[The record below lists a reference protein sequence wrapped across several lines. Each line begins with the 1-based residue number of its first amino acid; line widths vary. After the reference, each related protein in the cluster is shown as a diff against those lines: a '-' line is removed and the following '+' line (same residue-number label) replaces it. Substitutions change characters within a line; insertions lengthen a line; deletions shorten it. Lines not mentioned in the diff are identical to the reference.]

1 MQRIARLPQ
10 HADTELDGHADL
22 QNLLRRYLPPST
34 VSLYAQPRRLEGGIV
49 EWYSELGGQA
59 IPLPDLE
66 ASDPQQAAQVRRRLA
81 ERLAAIN
88 QTADALPA
96 PRAHDSAPDER
107 LRKLLRQAGSPPEDQ
122 NVYVLDGQPIITLW
136 GGGKPPLGTVP
147 PVAPAAPPYRR
158 AWFWALLLTL
168 LAVLGALLWWW
179 YCRPTPVPVPPP
191 PVIETSVP
199 EEPVVEGPVIEE
211 PIVEPDP
218 EPDLEPPVVKTQP
231 VPEPEPAPD
240 PVPEPIPEPVP
251 VPKPEPPPPPRPAPP
266 PDPVALMRQRIERAG
281 TDCAALQQLQEK
293 EPLLKSNREL
303 RTQLDKQRLQYCR
316 EEVINQAKNLC
327 PGERAPDLAPEL
339 VVVFDASGSM
349 DISMLASPEEI
360 KRASATQTGVNIIG
374 GLVGIRL
381 PNPALRSVLRE
392 PKRITAARQATS
404 AVVKQLASDV
414 SAGLVLIEQCP
425 AARRAGF
432 FAPEQRGQLLG
443 RIDGIVPQEGT
454 PLADGIRQA
463 GAMLDGVNRESVML
477 VVSDGEES
485 CGQDP
490 CAVARELA
498 RRKPHLKINVVDILG
513 TGAGNC
519 LAAATGGRVF
529 TANDVK
535 DLQLG
540 TRQAAQDVLPPAHCR
555 S

>member
-10 HADTELDGHADL
+10 HADKELDGHADL

-34 VSLYAQPRRLEGGIV
+34 VSLYARPRRLEGDII
-49 EWYSELGGQA
+49 EWYSELGGQP
-59 IPLPDLE
+59 IPLPELE

-96 PRAHDSAPDER
+96 PRAHGSAADER
-107 LRKLLRQAGSPPEDQ
+107 LRKLLQQAGSPPEDK
-122 NVYVLDGQPIITLW
+122 NVYVLDGQPVITLW
-136 GGGKPPLGTVP
+136 GGGKPPPGAVP
-147 PVAPAAPPYRR
+147 PVAPVAPLYRR
-158 AWFWALLLTL
+158 AWFWALLLIL

-179 YCRPTPVPVPPP
+179 YCRPTPVSVPPQ
-191 PVIETSVP
+191 PVIDTPAP
-199 EEPVVEGPVIEE
+199 EEPIIEE
-211 PIVEPDP
+211 PVVEPDP
-218 EPDLEPPVVKTQP
+218 EPDPEPPEAKAEP
-231 VPEPEPAPD
+231 VPEPEPAPE
-240 PVPEPIPEPVP
+240 PVPEPEPP
-251 VPKPEPPPPPRPAPP
+251 PPPPPPRPAPP

-281 TDCAALQQLQEK
+281 KDCAALQQLQEK

-316 EEVINQAKNLC
+316 EAVINQAKNLC

-392 PKRITAARQATS
+392 PKRITAARQATA

-432 FAPEQRGQLLG
+432 FAPGQRGQLLG

-463 GAMLDGVNRESVML
+463 GTMLDGVNRESVML

-555 S
+555 P